1 MMRVGTGVDVHA
13 YGQTRTMWV
22 GCIEWQG
29 EFGLVG
35 HSDGDVAA
43 HAVCD
48 ALFAAAG
55 LGDVGAVFGVDQPEW
70 HNASGAAMLG
80 EARRLLDL
88 AGWSIENVSV
98 QVVGAKPNISKRR
111 DEVQAAMSSAL
122 GGVSVSAAGTT
133 TDGLGFTGRSEG
145 LAAIATAL
153 IRKQADA

>member
-1 MMRVGTGVDVHA
+1 MMRVGTGIDVHA
-13 YGQTRTMWV
+13 YGRTRTMWV
-22 GCIEWQG
+22 GCIEWPG

-70 HNASGAAMLG
+70 HNATGAAMLC

-98 QVVGAKPNISKRR
+98 QVVGAKPHISKRR
-111 DEVQAAMSSAL
+111 DEVQVAMSLAL
-122 GGVSVSAAGTT
+122 GGVSVSVAGTT
-133 TDGLGFTGRSEG
+133 TDGLGFTGRHEG

-153 IRKQADA
+153 ITKPENA